1 MKRHALD
8 PLSLVFG
15 LLLTGIGLLFLV
27 GGIDAADLRGEFVWP
42 LPVLI
47 LGAAIVAVALSSKDR
62 SEASGAA
69 VAAKEAPGPESPS
82 TALERTSA
90 APGSDIEPTTG
101 PGGAAT
107 PPSGTAE
114 EPGAAPT
121 EEKRP

>member
-15 LLLTGIGLLFLV
+15 LLLTGVGLLFLV

-107 PPSGTAE
+107 TPTATKE
-114 EPGAAPT
+114 EPP
-121 EEKRP
+121 R